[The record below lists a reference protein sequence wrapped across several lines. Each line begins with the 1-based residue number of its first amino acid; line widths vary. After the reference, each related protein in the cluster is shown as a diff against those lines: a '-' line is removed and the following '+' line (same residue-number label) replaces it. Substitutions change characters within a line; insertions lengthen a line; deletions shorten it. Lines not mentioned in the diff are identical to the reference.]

1 MSGVVS
7 ANEAARRFGLSEKTV
22 RRWIA
27 AGKLTADKRGRA
39 YRVSLSEVAALN
51 GQPKADNP
59 GPSANGG
66 QTADIRSA
74 PPTADSTSAMSG
86 IPELVQLVARLH
98 DEVSR
103 SKSEVA
109 EYAATA
115 AMWQARA
122 RMLEERVLALEAP
135 KPDPEP
141 APDPFPRPNPPTPN
155 AEPWDAR
162 WQARVTIAAAL
173 LMVALTALVAT
184 PAFLNW
190 PR

>member
-1 MSGVVS
+1 MSDVVS
-7 ANEAARRFGLSEKTV
+7 ANEAAHRFGLSEKTV

-39 YRVSLSEVAALN
+39 YRVSLSEIAALN

-103 SKSEVA
+103 SKTEVA

-122 RMLEERVLALEAP
+122 HMLEERVLALEAP
-135 KPDPEP
+135 KEQPMAESTRRRL
-141 APDPFPRPNPPTPN
+141 PRRLIL
-155 AEPWDAR
+155 AVA
-162 WQARVTIAAAL
+162 VLIALA
-173 LMVALTALVAT
+173 VAMLVAPT
-184 PAFLNW
+184 W
-190 PR
+190 VR

>member
-1 MSGVVS
+1 MTSDGEPAPYTGAAMSDVVS
-7 ANEAARRFGLSEKTV
+7 ANEAAHRFGLSEKTV

-103 SKSEVA
+103 SKSEVS

-135 KPDPEP
+135 KLDPEP
-141 APDPFPRPNPPTPN
+141 APEPNHRRLDRRLVPIVL
-155 AEPWDAR
+155 A
-162 WQARVTIAAAL
+162 VLVAL
-173 LMVALTALVAT
+173 LVVAGLA
-184 PAFLNW
+184 PAW
-190 PR
+190 VR